1 MWTSVWPMCMLL
13 VIVGGVRFST
23 ETRFLYS
30 TFNHQKPSKPYSLNN
45 QFTVSTNSKPSQIP
59 IANLHTKSKS
69 TLQRTGSNK
78 GSTFFFFCLF
88 RYLFFVVKE
97 KKKKENE
104 KEEVRKRRSGIQC
117 GAVYVLACTLDFLT
131 L

>member
-1 MWTSVWPMCMLL
+1 VLGL
-13 VIVGGVRFST
+13 VKADNLREAKRFH
-23 ETRFLYS
+23 
-30 TFNHQKPSKPYSLNN
+30 HQKPSKPYSLNN

-97 KKKKENE
+97 KRRKKKRE
-104 KEEVRKRRSGIQC
+104 RRSEEEKKMREK
-117 GAVYVLACTLDFLT
+117 LKWK
-131 L
+131 